1 MNLASISNSTN
12 IGLFGIF
19 WCVSV
24 MLIVSCIQEC
34 LKKIREYKKLDNI
47 QVTAWDPKSPR
58 TIAYKYEGA
67 EDNTLVF
74 KAQDNDEF
82 TNKNLYDILMN
93 DLAAIDNDIVIVK
106 FDKCKWIQSLSVY
119 QDDFYQK
126 DAYILAFEG

>member
-1 MNLASISNSTN
+1 MQKANQFLLVLQTLKHQS
-12 IGLFGIF
+12 LF
-19 WCVSV
+19 
-24 MLIVSCIQEC
+24 QEC

-58 TIAYKYEGA
+58 TTAYKYEGT
-67 EDNTLVF
+67 EDNTLIF

-82 TNKNLYDILMN
+82 VNKNLYDVLMN
-93 DLAAIDNDIVIVK
+93 DLAAIDNDIVMVE
-106 FDKCKWIQSLSVY
+106 FDNGITYVQSCSVF